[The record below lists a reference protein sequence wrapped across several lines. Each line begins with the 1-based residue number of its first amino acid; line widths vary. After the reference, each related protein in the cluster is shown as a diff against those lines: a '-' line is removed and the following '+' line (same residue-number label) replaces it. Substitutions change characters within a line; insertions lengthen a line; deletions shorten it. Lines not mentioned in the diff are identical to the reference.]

1 MDPTCG
7 QGLAQHSELHM
18 RLATLIGAMADNLE
32 AHLSAIGHD
41 ARSRPER
48 DAYES
53 LVVTHRRTAAELASL
68 SEEMASYRDIPMA
81 NHDMEKMSGPAAV
94 GAFQAFIEAE
104 ESVAELLA
112 GWVERDRQ
120 MLAGRPG

>member
-1 MDPTCG
+1 MDATCG
-7 QGLAQHSELHM
+7 QGLAEYSELHM
-18 RLATLIGAMADNLE
+18 RLAALIGAMADNLE

-68 SEEMASYRDIPMA
+68 SEEMASYHDLPMA
-81 NHDMEKMSGPAAV
+81 THDMEKMSGPEAV
-94 GAFQAFIEAE
+94 GAFKAFIDAE
-104 ESVAELLA
+104 QSVVELLA

-120 MLAGRPG
+120 MISGRA

>member
-1 MDPTCG
+1 
-7 QGLAQHSELHM
+7 M
-18 RLATLIGAMADNLE
+18 RLAALIGAMADNLE

-68 SEEMASYRDIPMA
+68 SEEMASYHDLPMA
-81 NHDMEKMSGPAAV
+81 THDMEKMSGPEAV
-94 GAFQAFIEAE
+94 GAFKAFIDAE
-104 ESVAELLA
+104 QSVVELLA

-120 MLAGRPG
+120 MISGRA